1 MSAIAPPSKTKYLSV
16 ADTAAKKDQLKAFSK
31 DEVAKHNKEGDLWI
45 IIDSAVYD
53 LSKFV
58 DLHPGGAHVLIQVAG
73 QDATEAFFGMHR
85 SEVLLKYGRY
95 LIGTIEGQKPRILLP
110 TPGTLSPVPYAEPT
124 WLSEGY
130 KSPYHKDS
138 HRALQKEMRLFV
150 DEHVRPDA
158 QLHERDGK
166 RPTVE
171 LIQKMG
177 SMHINAMRMGPT
189 KLLHGLTLPGGVK
202 GDEFDYFHE
211 MIITQ
216 ELSRCG
222 ARGYADGLQGG
233 MVIGLPPIMNFGSDK
248 LKKEIIPEVLAGRK
262 FICLAITEVRFVSPV
277 VHRGA
282 RLTCSSA
289 GLRWIRRR
297 GLEDHRDQDA
307 RWQALHRQRGHFA
320 DYFSTGVNTGNGLSM
335 LLIPRGEGVDTK
347 QIKTSYSTTAGT
359 AYVTFDNVKVPVEN
373 LLGKEGKGIFVILS
387 NFNFRSYDDSID
399 LSALASATSAGSC
412 AAVPSLPAAWSSRS
426 LSDFFSLVSRCPL
439 IILDLVLR
447 CFKWAHQRKAFGKP
461 LIDQAVIRAKLAA
474 MFMKVEAAQ
483 AYLENISRFWPFAL
497 PPQRRPATNSGS
509 PDESAYQM
517 CQMTYAQQA
526 DQLAGPIGLL
536 KTFCTRCAGEIAD
549 DAVQIFGGRAI
560 TQGGMGGLI
569 EMFQRT
575 QKFDALAS
583 RKMPKAV
590 L

>member
-262 FICLAITEVRFVSPV
+262 FICLAITEAFAGSDV
-277 VHRGA
+277 
-282 RLTCSSA
+282 A
-289 GLRWIRRR
+289 GLRTTATKTPDGKHYIVNGTKKWITN
-297 GLEDHRDQDA
+297 
-307 RWQALHRQRGHFA
+307 GHFA

-387 NFNFRSYDDSID
+387 NFNHERWVMCCGSV
-399 LSALASATSAGSC
+399 AASRM
-412 AAVPSLPAAWSSRS
+412 V
-426 LSDFFSLVSRCPL
+426 VEE
-439 IILDLVLR
+439 

-483 AYLENISRFWPFAL
+483 AYLENI
-497 PPQRRPATNSGS
+497 T
-509 PDESAYQM
+509 YQM

-575 QKFDALAS
+575 QKFDALLGGAEEVLADLGVRQAS